1 MASLSLSVPPPAFT
15 PAPGPSSAVCKLC
28 NRQLARYTCPT
39 CNAPYCALACFRSPA
54 HAACSEAFYKKEVEA
69 DIRSA
74 PGKSGKERARM
85 MGLLRRFEEESA
97 AREGGVPP
105 DEPDE
110 GEEEDEDADGD
121 ALARRLQRVDL
132 DSTSP
137 SALWALLPP
146 SLRARFLKTMADP
159 QSALAQELLSSEA
172 LALAV
177 TPWWTPHSAL
187 GTRLPEPIEVPA
199 ALKGAPSGSGK
210 GLVYNIASVLI
221 AYAYTTRHLGRSP
234 LAAPVSPSPSPF
246 RATDFDSAPAD
257 ANTKPNTGDADSDT
271 DADPDPDPDTPAARA
286 LMAHLVPF
294 LTERASTTRHPTL
307 DSALTALRSRLPDDV
322 PLAPLLRD
330 AAVLLRPAPVLV
342 ISPSSS
348 SPSFNASPNT
358 DTADPAD
365 APDALHADTPE
376 TAEPDQTAHPSA
388 RALGDLRALFL
399 ASPSSSLSPS
409 HAASSSHP
417 RPKHTHVAH
426 KLAFYAASLQAP
438 GGEGE
443 ARARAVAAEMEGAAG
458 VEEREAE
465 ARGERDAE
473 VDGPMGKVGVKL
485 ERTVG
490 IEELGEGAE
499 GIA

>member
-1 MASLSLSVPPPAFT
+1 MASLSPFPSPFLPHSHPRPVPPVP
-15 PAPGPSSAVCKLC
+15 C

-105 DEPDE
+105 EEPDE
-110 GEEEDEDADGD
+110 GEEEDEDEDGD

-159 QSALAQELLSSEA
+159 QSALAQELLLSEA

-177 TPWWTPHSAL
+177 TPWWVSSAP
-187 GTRLPEPIEVPA
+187 GTRLPQPIAVPA
-199 ALKGAPSGSGK
+199 ALKGAPGGAGK

-221 AYAYTTRHLGRSP
+221 AYAYTTRHLARSP
-234 LAAPVSPSPSPF
+234 LASAP
-246 RATDFDSAPAD
+246 SAPASSHSGAD
-257 ANTKPNTGDADSDT
+257 SGGVADADAHVTPDT
-271 DADPDPDPDTPAARA
+271 TPDPDPNADPDPDPDTPAART
-286 LMAHLVPF
+286 LMAQLVPF

-330 AAVLLRPAPVLV
+330 AAVLLRPAPVLI

-348 SPSFNASPNT
+348 SPSSSNASPNT
-358 DTADPAD
+358 NTADPAD
-365 APDALHADTPE
+365 APDALHADTLE

-399 ASPSSSLSPS
+399 ASPSHPPSSPHSNPPS
-409 HAASSSHP
+409 NSHP

-465 ARGERDAE
+465 ARKGEREAE
-473 VDGPMGKVGVKL
+473 VDGPMGKVGVKV
-485 ERTVG
+485 ERRVG
-490 IEELGEGAE
+490 IEELEEGK
-499 GIA
+499 GRV